1 MDLSKKILTW
11 SGRVSRIE
19 GESRR
24 QQPATHR
31 AKRGQTSHT
40 SASDTHLQLCIPKLR
55 GVACIGPS
63 IAWQKWH
70 EFKRFFRVMLA
81 TLQQRWTTFVTST
94 YFNYVIAMQ
103 YSNKNRICTW
113 LQVIWP
119 HFNSE
124 NWLLKWPARSITSKN
139 NTSKMHK
146 LVKQMVNASNI
157 LVLRSESITFGI
169 T

>member
-1 MDLSKKILTW
+1 MDLSKKFLLEVDEFRELWGNRGGSNLRRTW
-11 SGRVSRIE
+11 SNV
-19 GESRR
+19 
-24 QQPATHR
+24 A
-31 AKRGQTSHT
+31 
-40 SASDTHLQLCIPKLR
+40 KLR
-55 GVACIGPS
+55 ILLLQILIYSCVSPNFEASRASGRASRGRNGTNS
-63 IAWQKWH
+63 KG
-70 EFKRFFRVMLA
+70 FFRVMLA

-94 YFNYVIAMQ
+94 YFNYDIAMQ

-146 LVKQMVNASNI
+146 LMKQMVNASNI